1 MIATVTHRRWL
12 ILLTLL
18 IVFTAARVATTYRVF
33 SQTNDEPF
41 HLAGG
46 YDFLLTGRQTS
57 DPQHPPLARIVF
69 ALPFLRTPP
78 PATTDGLARGN
89 ALLLRDNRYT
99 QNLGRARIGNL
110 LFLAIGIAT
119 VALWARDLI
128 SPAAGLIAALLFALT
143 PAILAHAGL
152 ATTDM
157 AVAAMLPAALYA
169 LTRFLDLPSM
179 PRTILLGIAIALG
192 LLSKYSFIVYFP
204 IAAVVLIIVRRRFP
218 LLKLMA
224 ACGIAALL
232 VWATFRFTFT
242 TLQAADPRAAD
253 MCAEVFHAP
262 RLATSIRLPAPDYL
276 NGFIEVARHDRR
288 GHRAFLFGEM
298 KDGRGWWYYFPVALF
313 FKTPIPL
320 IVLFVTG
327 IAILVARRKFEVPLI
342 ALAIL
347 AVAMTGHINIGIR
360 HLLPI
365 YAPLAIAAAYAV
377 VELRRFRAVSIALI
391 AWLLIG
397 VGVAHPDYIAWFN
410 AFAGSHPENILNDSN
425 LDWGQDVLRLARTS
439 RTLKIQH
446 LTTSLATTADLDRI
460 GLPPH
465 TNLEAMSEVH
475 GYLAISEMMLAQ
487 GHAYS
492 PAVDDWLTKLI
503 GGKAYRWVGKSI
515 RLYNLP

>member
-1 MIATVTHRRWL
+1 MIAAVTRRRWL
-12 ILLTLL
+12 VLLTLL
-18 IVFTAARVATTYRVF
+18 IVLTAARVATTYRVF

-46 YDFLLTGRQTS
+46 YDFLLTGRQLS
-57 DPQHPPLARIVF
+57 DPQHPPLARVFF

-89 ALLLRDNRYT
+89 ALLLRDDRYT

-110 LFLAIGIAT
+110 IFLVIGIAA

-128 SPAAGLIAALLFALT
+128 SPVAGLVAALLFAST
-143 PAILAHAGL
+143 PAVLAHAGL

-157 AVAAMLPAALYA
+157 AVAAMIPAALYA
-169 LTRFLDLPSM
+169 LTRFLDRPSP
-179 PRTILLGIAIALG
+179 PRMIILGIFIALG

-204 IAAVVLIIVRRRFP
+204 VAAFVLIVVRRRFP
-218 LLKLMA
+218 ILKLVA
-224 ACGIAALL
+224 ACAIAALL

-242 TLQAADPRAAD
+242 TLQTADPRAAD

-262 RLATSIRLPAPDYL
+262 SLANVRLPAPDYI

-288 GHRAFLFGEM
+288 GHRAFLLGEM

-313 FKTPIPL
+313 FKTPIPFL
-320 IVLFVTG
+320 VLFMTG
-327 IAILVARRKFEVPLI
+327 IAILIARRKFEVPLI
-342 ALAIL
+342 AMVIL

-365 YAPLAIAAAYAV
+365 YAPLAIAAASAV
-377 VELRRFRAVSIALI
+377 VELKRFLPISIALI
-391 AWLLIG
+391 GWLVIG
-397 VGVAHPDYIAWFN
+397 VGIAHPDYIPWFN
-410 AFAGSHPENILNDSN
+410 AFAGSHPEQILNDSN
-425 LDWGQDVLRLARTS
+425 LDWGQDVLRLARTA
-439 RTLKIQH
+439 RTLKIAH

-465 TNLEAMSEVH
+465 TNLEAMSDVH
-475 GYLAISEMMLAQ
+475 GSLAISEMMLAQ
-487 GHAYS
+487 GYAYS
-492 PAVDDWLTKLI
+492 PAVHDWLTRLV
-503 GGKAYRWVGKSI
+503 GGKPYQRVGKSI
-515 RLYNLP
+515 RLYKLP